1 MGQCR
6 KIDSGAVGNSSRIGV
21 GSDTVKERLVKVGGM
36 PAARTRR
43 SPAVVPRGFAA
54 IAGHERAITILRA
67 HQRAGRLA
75 HAYCLTGEEG
85 IGKTAVARAL
95 AEELLLGD
103 GQPSRLEIHPDFWSD
118 DRPEAISIDE
128 IRFHPERGAPTHD
141 QSLQQFLSLKP
152 FVAPL
157 RVALLANAERMTEAA
172 QNCLL
177 KTLEE
182 PPPNTVLV
190 LTTAYADHLLPTC
203 LSRCQLIALS
213 PVGRPA
219 VAGFIKIRHPEE
231 ADADALAGLAH
242 GRPGWAARALT
253 DRAWVVRLDRWAE
266 ELAALAF
273 EDVDGVLTYAARFGQ
288 GPQAEMRLVT
298 SDALRG
304 FTAFLRDAMLLQAA
318 VLASVPAEKTAA
330 LKAWSGRVP
339 VDHVRASLAAAQRTQ
354 LLIDQNVNPRLAME
368 VMLLDLRVRR
378 PA

>member
-1 MGQCR
+1 
-6 KIDSGAVGNSSRIGV
+6 
-21 GSDTVKERLVKVGGM
+21 M
-36 PAARTRR
+36 PASRTRR
-43 SPAVVPRGFAA
+43 GPATIAKGFAA
-54 IAGHERAITILRA
+54 IAGHQRAISILRA
-67 HQRAGRLA
+67 QKAAGRVA
-75 HAYCLTGEEG
+75 HAFCLIGEEG

-95 AEELLLGD
+95 AEELLLSE
-103 GQPSRLEIHPDFWSD
+103 GQPSRLEVHPDFWCD

-128 IRFHPERGAPTHD
+128 IRFHPERGAPAHD

-190 LTTAYADHLLPTC
+190 LTTAYPDHLLSTC
-203 LSRCQLIALS
+203 LSRCQVIALS
-213 PVGRPA
+213 AVGRPA
-219 VAGFIKIRHPEE
+219 LAEFIRSRQPNEAE
-231 ADADALAGLAH
+231 ADALVGLAH

-253 DRAWVVRLDRWAE
+253 DRDWVVRIDRWAE
-266 ELAALAF
+266 QLAALAF

-288 GPQAEMRLVT
+288 GPQADMRLVAAE
-298 SDALRG
+298 ALRG
-304 FTAFLRDAMLLQAA
+304 FTAFLRDAMLLQAG
-318 VLASVPAEKTAA
+318 VLSPMPADRKSA
-330 LKAWSGRVP
+330 LEAWFARVP
-339 VDHVRASLAAAQRTQ
+339 PEHVRASLAAAQRTQ

>member
-1 MGQCR
+1 M
-6 KIDSGAVGNSSRIGV
+6 
-21 GSDTVKERLVKVGGM
+21 
-36 PAARTRR
+36 AASRTRR
-43 SPAVVPRGFAA
+43 PPTPIARGFAA
-54 IAGHERAITILRA
+54 IAGHQRAITMLRA
-67 HQRAGRLA
+67 QRAAGRLA
-75 HAYCLTGEEG
+75 HAYCLIGEEG
-85 IGKTAVARAL
+85 VGKTAVALAL

-103 GQPSRLEIHPDFWSD
+103 GQPSWLDVHPDFWCD

-128 IRFHPERGAPTHD
+128 IRFHPERGAPAHD

-190 LTTAYADHLLPTC
+190 LTTAYPDHLLSTC

-219 VAGFIKIRHPEE
+219 LAEFIKGRHDNE
-231 ADADALAGLAH
+231 AEAEALAGLAH
-242 GRPGWAARALT
+242 GRPGWAVRALS
-253 DRAWVVRLDRWAE
+253 DRDWALRLDRWAD

-273 EDVDGVLTYAARFGQ
+273 EDADGVLSYAARFGQ
-288 GPQAEMRLVT
+288 GPQAEMRVIA

-304 FTAFLRDAMLLQAA
+304 FTAFLRDAMLLRAGLLRPMPPARQAS
-318 VLASVPAEKTAA
+318 LE
-330 LKAWSGRVP
+330 AWIARVSA
-339 VDHVRASLAAAQRTQ
+339 DQVRAALAAAQRTQ
-354 LLIDQNVNPRLAME
+354 LLIDQNVNPRLSME
-368 VMLLDLRVRR
+368 IMLLDLRGR
-378 PA
+378 PPK

>member
-1 MGQCR
+1 
-6 KIDSGAVGNSSRIGV
+6 V
-21 GSDTVKERLVKVGGM
+21 
-36 PAARTRR
+36 
-43 SPAVVPRGFAA
+43 RGFAA
-54 IAGHERAITILRA
+54 ITGHQRAIGILRA
-67 HQRAGRLA
+67 QQAAGRLA
-75 HAYCLTGEEG
+75 HAFCLIGEEG

-95 AEELLLGD
+95 AEELLLGE
-103 GQPSRLEIHPDFWSD
+103 GQPSRLEVHPDFWCD

-128 IRFHPERGAPTHD
+128 IRFHPERGAPAHD

-190 LTTAYADHLLPTC
+190 LTTAYPDHLLSTC

-219 VAGFIKIRHPEE
+219 LAEFIKARHNDE
-231 ADADALAGLAH
+231 AEAEALAGLAH
-242 GRPGWAARALT
+242 GRPGWAVRALT
-253 DRAWVVRLDRWAE
+253 DRDWALRLDRWAD

-273 EDVDGVLTYAARFGQ
+273 EDAAGVLSYAARFGQ
-288 GPQAEMRLVT
+288 GPQAEMRVVA
-298 SDALRG
+298 SDALYG
-304 FTAFLRDAMLLQAA
+304 FTAFLRDAMLLRAG
-318 VLASVPAEKTAA
+318 LLRPMPPARQSSLESWIA
-330 LKAWSGRVP
+330 RVSA
-339 VDHVRASLAAAQRTQ
+339 DDVRAALAAAQRTQ

-378 PA
+378 PR

>member
-1 MGQCR
+1 M
-6 KIDSGAVGNSSRIGV
+6 
-21 GSDTVKERLVKVGGM
+21 
-36 PAARTRR
+36 AASRTRR
-43 SPAVVPRGFAA
+43 APTPIARGFAA
-54 IAGHERAITILRA
+54 IAGHQRAITMLRA
-67 HQRAGRLA
+67 QRAAGRLA
-75 HAYCLTGEEG
+75 HAYCLIGEEG
-85 IGKTAVARAL
+85 VGKTAVARAV
-95 AEELLLGD
+95 AEELLLGE
-103 GQPSRLEIHPDFWSD
+103 GQPSRLEVHPDFWCD

-128 IRFHPERGAPTHD
+128 IRFHPERGAPAHD

-157 RVALLANAERMTEAA
+157 RVALLANAERLTEAA

-182 PPPNTVLV
+182 PPLNTVLV
-190 LTTAYADHLLPTC
+190 LTTAYPDHLLPTC

-219 VAGFIKIRHPEE
+219 MAGFLSARQIDGPE
-231 ADADALAGLAH
+231 ADALVGLAH
-242 GRPGWAARALT
+242 GRPGWALRALT
-253 DRAWVVRLDRWAE
+253 DRGWLLRMDRWAE
-266 ELAALAF
+266 ELAGLAF

-288 GPQAEMRLVT
+288 GPQAEMRLVA

-304 FTAFLRDAMLLQAA
+304 FTAFLRDAMLLQAG
-318 VLASVPAEKTAA
+318 VLSPMPAERKTG
-330 LKAWSGRVP
+330 LEAWSARVP
-339 VDHVRASLAAAQRTQ
+339 SDHIRASLAAAQRTQ